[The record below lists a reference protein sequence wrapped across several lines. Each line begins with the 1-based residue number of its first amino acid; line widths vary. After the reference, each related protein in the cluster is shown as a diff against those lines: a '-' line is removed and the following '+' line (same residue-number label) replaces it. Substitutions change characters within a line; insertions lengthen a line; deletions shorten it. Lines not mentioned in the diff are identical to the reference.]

1 MCVGGRTRSG
11 QRPRGAGRT
20 ERGRARFG
28 RIGRPSSFRD
38 GRDPGR
44 AIESIDRRLRACR
57 KTPPEHARVSAPP
70 GRACLKWRAARP
82 DPPLFRLAG
91 RDAARLR
98 EPRRG
103 LESSAR
109 AAAGFTG
116 RDARRIRTP
125 PASFRSRPT
134 ASLLIRSPLVSFRAI
149 GFRGDARTK
158 ARARTFSALC
168 RRAVARGLTGLGRRV
183 DEREFLSCRSRAD
196 RCGRCGDRRRFAS
209 ALANRTVNRKF
220 DAICGFSRLLTRHVR
235 HRVPAFPVSSSR
247 RIVNSCAPRSAARFQ
262 SNFKVRDSKTRN
274 TKSLIQLFG
283 IFSVA
288 SKVSNRRVSSFSCA
302 FFRRRG
308 RGIRVT
314 HARRASSLEGD
325 ARHDGLGSR
334 ARVRGPSSR
343 AGGRF
348 RRDASAHAEA
358 GRTTRGAESRA
369 GRRAPR

>member
-1 MCVGGRTRSG
+1 VCVGGRTRSG

-38 GRDPGR
+38 GRDRGR

-168 RRAVARGLTGLGRRV
+168 RRAVARGFTRFGRRV

-196 RCGRCGDRRRFAS
+196 RCGRCGDRRRFAGGLAS
-209 ALANRTVNRKF
+209 VEAKLALILRVFETANPTR
-220 DAICGFSRLLTRHVR
+220 SR
-235 HRVPAFPVSSSR
+235 
-247 RIVNSCAPRSAARFQ
+247 
-262 SNFKVRDSKTRN
+262 
-274 TKSLIQLFG
+274 
-283 IFSVA
+283 
-288 SKVSNRRVSSFSCA
+288 
-302 FFRRRG
+302 
-308 RGIRVT
+308 
-314 HARRASSLEGD
+314 
-325 ARHDGLGSR
+325 
-334 ARVRGPSSR
+334 PSSR
-343 AGGRF
+343 L
-348 RRDASAHAEA
+348 RRPAHV
-358 GRTTRGAESRA
+358 RS
-369 GRRAPR
+369 

>member
-1 MCVGGRTRSG
+1 VCVGGRTRSG

-38 GRDPGR
+38 GRDRGR

-116 RDARRIRTP
+116 RAARRIRTP

-149 GFRGDARTK
+149 GFRETRGPRRAHAPSLPSAGVRSRGALQDSEDASTNASSFRVGHARTG
-158 ARARTFSALC
+158 AA
-168 RRAVARGLTGLGRRV
+168 AVAIDGGSPAV
-183 DEREFLSCRSRAD
+183 WRA
-196 RCGRCGDRRRFAS
+196 
-209 ALANRTVNRKF
+209 
-220 DAICGFSRLLTRHVR
+220 
-235 HRVPAFPVSSSR
+235 
-247 RIVNSCAPRSAARFQ
+247 
-262 SNFKVRDSKTRN
+262 
-274 TKSLIQLFG
+274 
-283 IFSVA
+283 
-288 SKVSNRRVSSFSCA
+288 
-302 FFRRRG
+302 
-308 RGIRVT
+308 
-314 HARRASSLEGD
+314 
-325 ARHDGLGSR
+325 
-334 ARVRGPSSR
+334 
-343 AGGRF
+343 
-348 RRDASAHAEA
+348 
-358 GRTTRGAESRA
+358 
-369 GRRAPR
+369 

>member
-1 MCVGGRTRSG
+1 VCVGGRTRSG

-82 DPPLFRLAG
+82 DPPLFRLVG

-116 RDARRIRTP
+116 RDARRIRKP

-134 ASLLIRSPLVSFRAI
+134 ASLLMIRSPLVSFRAI
-149 GFRGDARTK
+149 GFGETRGPRRAHAPSLPSAGVRSRGALQDSEDALTNASSFRVGHARTG
-158 ARARTFSALC
+158 AA
-168 RRAVARGLTGLGRRV
+168 AVAIDGGSPAV
-183 DEREFLSCRSRAD
+183 WRA
-196 RCGRCGDRRRFAS
+196 
-209 ALANRTVNRKF
+209 
-220 DAICGFSRLLTRHVR
+220 
-235 HRVPAFPVSSSR
+235 
-247 RIVNSCAPRSAARFQ
+247 
-262 SNFKVRDSKTRN
+262 
-274 TKSLIQLFG
+274 
-283 IFSVA
+283 
-288 SKVSNRRVSSFSCA
+288 
-302 FFRRRG
+302 
-308 RGIRVT
+308 
-314 HARRASSLEGD
+314 
-325 ARHDGLGSR
+325 
-334 ARVRGPSSR
+334 
-343 AGGRF
+343 
-348 RRDASAHAEA
+348 
-358 GRTTRGAESRA
+358 
-369 GRRAPR
+369 

>member
-38 GRDPGR
+38 GRDRGR

-98 EPRRG
+98 ELRRG

-116 RDARRIRTP
+116 RDARRIRKP

-134 ASLLIRSPLVSFRAI
+134 ASLLMIRSPLVSFRAI
-149 GFRGDARTK
+149 GFGETRGPRRAHAPSLPSAGVRSRGALQDSEDASTNASSFRVGHARTG
-158 ARARTFSALC
+158 AA
-168 RRAVARGLTGLGRRV
+168 AVAIDGGSPAV
-183 DEREFLSCRSRAD
+183 WRA
-196 RCGRCGDRRRFAS
+196 
-209 ALANRTVNRKF
+209 
-220 DAICGFSRLLTRHVR
+220 
-235 HRVPAFPVSSSR
+235 
-247 RIVNSCAPRSAARFQ
+247 
-262 SNFKVRDSKTRN
+262 
-274 TKSLIQLFG
+274 
-283 IFSVA
+283 
-288 SKVSNRRVSSFSCA
+288 
-302 FFRRRG
+302 
-308 RGIRVT
+308 
-314 HARRASSLEGD
+314 
-325 ARHDGLGSR
+325 
-334 ARVRGPSSR
+334 
-343 AGGRF
+343 
-348 RRDASAHAEA
+348 
-358 GRTTRGAESRA
+358 
-369 GRRAPR
+369 

>member
-38 GRDPGR
+38 GRDRGR

-103 LESSAR
+103 LESRAR

-116 RDARRIRTP
+116 RAARRIRTP

-149 GFRGDARTK
+149 GFRETRGPRRAHAPSLPSAGVRSRGALQDSEDASTNASSFRVGHARTG
-158 ARARTFSALC
+158 AA
-168 RRAVARGLTGLGRRV
+168 AVAIDGGSPAV
-183 DEREFLSCRSRAD
+183 WRA
-196 RCGRCGDRRRFAS
+196 
-209 ALANRTVNRKF
+209 
-220 DAICGFSRLLTRHVR
+220 
-235 HRVPAFPVSSSR
+235 
-247 RIVNSCAPRSAARFQ
+247 
-262 SNFKVRDSKTRN
+262 
-274 TKSLIQLFG
+274 
-283 IFSVA
+283 
-288 SKVSNRRVSSFSCA
+288 
-302 FFRRRG
+302 
-308 RGIRVT
+308 
-314 HARRASSLEGD
+314 
-325 ARHDGLGSR
+325 
-334 ARVRGPSSR
+334 
-343 AGGRF
+343 
-348 RRDASAHAEA
+348 
-358 GRTTRGAESRA
+358 
-369 GRRAPR
+369 

>member
-116 RDARRIRTP
+116 RAARRIRTP

-149 GFRGDARTK
+149 GFRETRGPRRAHAPSLPSAGVRSRGALQDSEDASTNASSFRVGHARTG
-158 ARARTFSALC
+158 AA
-168 RRAVARGLTGLGRRV
+168 AVAIEGGSPAV
-183 DEREFLSCRSRAD
+183 WRA
-196 RCGRCGDRRRFAS
+196 
-209 ALANRTVNRKF
+209 
-220 DAICGFSRLLTRHVR
+220 
-235 HRVPAFPVSSSR
+235 
-247 RIVNSCAPRSAARFQ
+247 
-262 SNFKVRDSKTRN
+262 
-274 TKSLIQLFG
+274 
-283 IFSVA
+283 
-288 SKVSNRRVSSFSCA
+288 
-302 FFRRRG
+302 
-308 RGIRVT
+308 
-314 HARRASSLEGD
+314 
-325 ARHDGLGSR
+325 
-334 ARVRGPSSR
+334 
-343 AGGRF
+343 
-348 RRDASAHAEA
+348 
-358 GRTTRGAESRA
+358 
-369 GRRAPR
+369 

>member
-116 RDARRIRTP
+116 RDARRIRKP

-168 RRAVARGLTGLGRRV
+168 RRAVARGFTRLGRRV

-196 RCGRCGDRRRFAS
+196 RCGRCGDRRRFAGGLAS
-209 ALANRTVNRKF
+209 VEAKLALILRVFETANPTRSETS
-220 DAICGFSRLLTRHVR
+220 SRLRRPAHVDLKTDGR
-235 HRVPAFPVSSSR
+235 KQL
-247 RIVNSCAPRSAARFQ
+247 CAARFF
-262 SNFKVRDSKTRN
+262 SNFTVRDSTFE
-274 TKSLIQLFG
+274 LGL
-283 IFSVA
+283 SVRQFDPI
-288 SKVSNRRVSSFSCA
+288 ST
-302 FFRRRG
+302 FRKL
-308 RGIRVT
+308 
-314 HARRASSLEGD
+314 ARESSLFLHFWRSWHS
-325 ARHDGLGSR
+325 RHSRATRVLPGSGRAAENGHGGR
-334 ARVRGPSSR
+334 ARVRDAPSR
-343 AGGRF
+343 AGGRL
-348 RRDASAHAEA
+348 RRDASARAEA
-358 GRTTRGAESRA
+358 GRTTRCAESRA

>member
-38 GRDPGR
+38 GRDRGR

-116 RDARRIRTP
+116 RDARRIRKP

-134 ASLLIRSPLVSFRAI
+134 ASLLMIRSPLVSFRAI
-149 GFRGDARTK
+149 GFGETRGPRRAHAPSLPSAGVRSRGALQDSEDALTNASSFRVGHARTG
-158 ARARTFSALC
+158 AA
-168 RRAVARGLTGLGRRV
+168 AVAIDGGSPAV
-183 DEREFLSCRSRAD
+183 WRA
-196 RCGRCGDRRRFAS
+196 
-209 ALANRTVNRKF
+209 
-220 DAICGFSRLLTRHVR
+220 
-235 HRVPAFPVSSSR
+235 
-247 RIVNSCAPRSAARFQ
+247 
-262 SNFKVRDSKTRN
+262 
-274 TKSLIQLFG
+274 
-283 IFSVA
+283 
-288 SKVSNRRVSSFSCA
+288 
-302 FFRRRG
+302 
-308 RGIRVT
+308 
-314 HARRASSLEGD
+314 
-325 ARHDGLGSR
+325 
-334 ARVRGPSSR
+334 
-343 AGGRF
+343 
-348 RRDASAHAEA
+348 
-358 GRTTRGAESRA
+358 
-369 GRRAPR
+369 

>member
-38 GRDPGR
+38 GRDRGR

-116 RDARRIRTP
+116 RAARRIRTP

-149 GFRGDARTK
+149 GFRETRGPRRAHAPSLPSAGVRSRGALQDSDDAATNASSFRVGHARTG
-158 ARARTFSALC
+158 AA
-168 RRAVARGLTGLGRRV
+168 AVAIDGGSPAV
-183 DEREFLSCRSRAD
+183 WRA
-196 RCGRCGDRRRFAS
+196 
-209 ALANRTVNRKF
+209 
-220 DAICGFSRLLTRHVR
+220 
-235 HRVPAFPVSSSR
+235 
-247 RIVNSCAPRSAARFQ
+247 
-262 SNFKVRDSKTRN
+262 
-274 TKSLIQLFG
+274 
-283 IFSVA
+283 
-288 SKVSNRRVSSFSCA
+288 
-302 FFRRRG
+302 
-308 RGIRVT
+308 
-314 HARRASSLEGD
+314 
-325 ARHDGLGSR
+325 
-334 ARVRGPSSR
+334 
-343 AGGRF
+343 
-348 RRDASAHAEA
+348 
-358 GRTTRGAESRA
+358 
-369 GRRAPR
+369 

>member
-116 RDARRIRTP
+116 RDARRIRPP

-149 GFRGDARTK
+149 GFRETRGPRRAHAPSLPSAGVRSRGALQDSEDASTNASSFRVGHARTG
-158 ARARTFSALC
+158 AA
-168 RRAVARGLTGLGRRV
+168 AVAIDGGSPAV
-183 DEREFLSCRSRAD
+183 WRA
-196 RCGRCGDRRRFAS
+196 
-209 ALANRTVNRKF
+209 
-220 DAICGFSRLLTRHVR
+220 
-235 HRVPAFPVSSSR
+235 
-247 RIVNSCAPRSAARFQ
+247 
-262 SNFKVRDSKTRN
+262 
-274 TKSLIQLFG
+274 
-283 IFSVA
+283 
-288 SKVSNRRVSSFSCA
+288 
-302 FFRRRG
+302 
-308 RGIRVT
+308 
-314 HARRASSLEGD
+314 
-325 ARHDGLGSR
+325 
-334 ARVRGPSSR
+334 
-343 AGGRF
+343 
-348 RRDASAHAEA
+348 
-358 GRTTRGAESRA
+358 
-369 GRRAPR
+369 

>member
-38 GRDPGR
+38 GRDRGR

-116 RDARRIRTP
+116 RAARRIRTP

-149 GFRGDARTK
+149 GFRETRGPRRAHAPSLPSAGVRSRGALQDSEDASTNASSFRVGHARTG
-158 ARARTFSALC
+158 AA
-168 RRAVARGLTGLGRRV
+168 AVAIDGGSPAV
-183 DEREFLSCRSRAD
+183 WRA
-196 RCGRCGDRRRFAS
+196 
-209 ALANRTVNRKF
+209 
-220 DAICGFSRLLTRHVR
+220 
-235 HRVPAFPVSSSR
+235 
-247 RIVNSCAPRSAARFQ
+247 
-262 SNFKVRDSKTRN
+262 
-274 TKSLIQLFG
+274 
-283 IFSVA
+283 
-288 SKVSNRRVSSFSCA
+288 
-302 FFRRRG
+302 
-308 RGIRVT
+308 
-314 HARRASSLEGD
+314 
-325 ARHDGLGSR
+325 
-334 ARVRGPSSR
+334 
-343 AGGRF
+343 
-348 RRDASAHAEA
+348 
-358 GRTTRGAESRA
+358 
-369 GRRAPR
+369 

>member
-38 GRDPGR
+38 GRDRGR

-70 GRACLKWRAARP
+70 GRACLKWRAART

-116 RDARRIRTP
+116 RAARRIRTP

-149 GFRGDARTK
+149 GFRETRGPRRAHAPSLPSAGVRSRGALQDSEDASTNASSFRVGHARTG
-158 ARARTFSALC
+158 AA
-168 RRAVARGLTGLGRRV
+168 AVAIDGGSPAV
-183 DEREFLSCRSRAD
+183 WRA
-196 RCGRCGDRRRFAS
+196 
-209 ALANRTVNRKF
+209 
-220 DAICGFSRLLTRHVR
+220 
-235 HRVPAFPVSSSR
+235 
-247 RIVNSCAPRSAARFQ
+247 
-262 SNFKVRDSKTRN
+262 
-274 TKSLIQLFG
+274 
-283 IFSVA
+283 
-288 SKVSNRRVSSFSCA
+288 
-302 FFRRRG
+302 
-308 RGIRVT
+308 
-314 HARRASSLEGD
+314 
-325 ARHDGLGSR
+325 
-334 ARVRGPSSR
+334 
-343 AGGRF
+343 
-348 RRDASAHAEA
+348 
-358 GRTTRGAESRA
+358 
-369 GRRAPR
+369 

>member
-116 RDARRIRTP
+116 RAARRIRTP

-149 GFRGDARTK
+149 GFRETRGPRRAHAPSLPSAGVRSRGALQDSEDASTNASSFRVGHARTG
-158 ARARTFSALC
+158 AA
-168 RRAVARGLTGLGRRV
+168 AVAIDGGSPAV
-183 DEREFLSCRSRAD
+183 WRA
-196 RCGRCGDRRRFAS
+196 
-209 ALANRTVNRKF
+209 
-220 DAICGFSRLLTRHVR
+220 
-235 HRVPAFPVSSSR
+235 
-247 RIVNSCAPRSAARFQ
+247 
-262 SNFKVRDSKTRN
+262 
-274 TKSLIQLFG
+274 
-283 IFSVA
+283 
-288 SKVSNRRVSSFSCA
+288 
-302 FFRRRG
+302 
-308 RGIRVT
+308 
-314 HARRASSLEGD
+314 
-325 ARHDGLGSR
+325 
-334 ARVRGPSSR
+334 
-343 AGGRF
+343 
-348 RRDASAHAEA
+348 
-358 GRTTRGAESRA
+358 
-369 GRRAPR
+369 

>member
-38 GRDPGR
+38 GRDRGR

-116 RDARRIRTP
+116 RAARRIRTP

-149 GFRGDARTK
+149 GFRETRGPRRAHAPSLPSAGVRSRGALQDSEDASTNASSFRVGHARTG
-158 ARARTFSALC
+158 AA
-168 RRAVARGLTGLGRRV
+168 AVAIDGGAPAV
-183 DEREFLSCRSRAD
+183 WRA
-196 RCGRCGDRRRFAS
+196 
-209 ALANRTVNRKF
+209 
-220 DAICGFSRLLTRHVR
+220 
-235 HRVPAFPVSSSR
+235 
-247 RIVNSCAPRSAARFQ
+247 
-262 SNFKVRDSKTRN
+262 
-274 TKSLIQLFG
+274 
-283 IFSVA
+283 
-288 SKVSNRRVSSFSCA
+288 
-302 FFRRRG
+302 
-308 RGIRVT
+308 
-314 HARRASSLEGD
+314 
-325 ARHDGLGSR
+325 
-334 ARVRGPSSR
+334 
-343 AGGRF
+343 
-348 RRDASAHAEA
+348 
-358 GRTTRGAESRA
+358 
-369 GRRAPR
+369 

>member
-38 GRDPGR
+38 GRDRGR

-149 GFRGDARTK
+149 GFRETRGPRRAHAPSLPSAGVRSRGALQDSEDASTNASSFRVGHARTG
-158 ARARTFSALC
+158 AA
-168 RRAVARGLTGLGRRV
+168 AVAIDGGSPAV
-183 DEREFLSCRSRAD
+183 WRA
-196 RCGRCGDRRRFAS
+196 
-209 ALANRTVNRKF
+209 
-220 DAICGFSRLLTRHVR
+220 
-235 HRVPAFPVSSSR
+235 
-247 RIVNSCAPRSAARFQ
+247 
-262 SNFKVRDSKTRN
+262 
-274 TKSLIQLFG
+274 
-283 IFSVA
+283 
-288 SKVSNRRVSSFSCA
+288 
-302 FFRRRG
+302 
-308 RGIRVT
+308 
-314 HARRASSLEGD
+314 
-325 ARHDGLGSR
+325 
-334 ARVRGPSSR
+334 
-343 AGGRF
+343 
-348 RRDASAHAEA
+348 
-358 GRTTRGAESRA
+358 
-369 GRRAPR
+369 

>member
-38 GRDPGR
+38 GRDRGR

-168 RRAVARGLTGLGRRV
+168 RRAVARGFTRFGRRV

-196 RCGRCGDRRRFAS
+196 RCGRCGDRRRFAGGLAS
-209 ALANRTVNRKF
+209 VEAKLALILRVFETANPLR
-220 DAICGFSRLLTRHVR
+220 SR
-235 HRVPAFPVSSSR
+235 
-247 RIVNSCAPRSAARFQ
+247 
-262 SNFKVRDSKTRN
+262 
-274 TKSLIQLFG
+274 
-283 IFSVA
+283 
-288 SKVSNRRVSSFSCA
+288 
-302 FFRRRG
+302 
-308 RGIRVT
+308 
-314 HARRASSLEGD
+314 
-325 ARHDGLGSR
+325 
-334 ARVRGPSSR
+334 PSSR
-343 AGGRF
+343 LRVQLTFDLKNRWTETAVRRSFLLELFHGSRF
-348 RRDASAHAEA
+348 E
-358 GRTTRGAESRA
+358 GRTRFVGSIHPLLFAKLRSSVTDGLCC
-369 GRRAPR
+369 

>member
-38 GRDPGR
+38 GRDRGR

-168 RRAVARGLTGLGRRV
+168 RRAVARGFTRLGRRV

-196 RCGRCGDRRRFAS
+196 RCGRCGDRRRFAGGLAS
-209 ALANRTVNRKF
+209 VEAKLALILRVFETANP
-220 DAICGFSRLLTRHVR
+220 TRSDVE
-235 HRVPAFPVSSSR
+235 FPPSPSSSR
-247 RIVNSCAPRSAARFQ
+247 SILKPMDGNSCAPLVSRRISRFAIRRSNSVCRF
-262 SNFKVRDSKTRN
+262 DS
-274 TKSLIQLFG
+274 SIHPQLFD
-283 IFSVA
+283 
-288 SKVSNRRVSSFSCA
+288 
-302 FFRRRG
+302 
-308 RGIRVT
+308 
-314 HARRASSLEGD
+314 SL
-325 ARHDGLGSR
+325 A
-334 ARVRGPSSR
+334 VC
-343 AGGRF
+343 
-348 RRDASAHAEA
+348 
-358 GRTTRGAESRA
+358 
-369 GRRAPR
+369 

>member
-38 GRDPGR
+38 GRDRGR

-116 RDARRIRTP
+116 RAARRIRTP

-168 RRAVARGLTGLGRRV
+168 RRAVARGFTRLGRRV

-196 RCGRCGDRRRFAS
+196 RCGRCGDRRRFAGG
-209 ALANRTVNRKF
+209 LASVEANSLSF
-220 DAICGFSRLLTRHVR
+220 CGFSRLPTPRVLD
-235 HRVPAFPVSSSR
+235 RVPAFVVQLTSILKPMDG
-247 RIVNSCAPRSAARFQ
+247 NSCAPLVSCRISRFAIRRSNSVCRFD
-262 SNFKVRDSKTRN
+262 SSIHLNFSQTR
-274 TKSLIQLFG
+274 S
-283 IFSVA
+283 
-288 SKVSNRRVSSFSCA
+288 
-302 FFRRRG
+302 
-308 RGIRVT
+308 
-314 HARRASSLEGD
+314 
-325 ARHDGLGSR
+325 
-334 ARVRGPSSR
+334 
-343 AGGRF
+343 
-348 RRDASAHAEA
+348 
-358 GRTTRGAESRA
+358 
-369 GRRAPR
+369 

>member
-38 GRDPGR
+38 GRDRGR
-44 AIESIDRRLRACR
+44 ATESIDRRLRACR

-103 LESSAR
+103 LESRAR

-116 RDARRIRTP
+116 RAARRIRTP

-149 GFRGDARTK
+149 GFRETRGPRRAHAPSLPSAGVRSRGALQDSEDASTNASSFRVGHARTG
-158 ARARTFSALC
+158 AA
-168 RRAVARGLTGLGRRV
+168 AVAIDGGSPAV
-183 DEREFLSCRSRAD
+183 WRA
-196 RCGRCGDRRRFAS
+196 
-209 ALANRTVNRKF
+209 
-220 DAICGFSRLLTRHVR
+220 
-235 HRVPAFPVSSSR
+235 
-247 RIVNSCAPRSAARFQ
+247 
-262 SNFKVRDSKTRN
+262 
-274 TKSLIQLFG
+274 
-283 IFSVA
+283 
-288 SKVSNRRVSSFSCA
+288 
-302 FFRRRG
+302 
-308 RGIRVT
+308 
-314 HARRASSLEGD
+314 
-325 ARHDGLGSR
+325 
-334 ARVRGPSSR
+334 
-343 AGGRF
+343 
-348 RRDASAHAEA
+348 
-358 GRTTRGAESRA
+358 
-369 GRRAPR
+369 

>member
-38 GRDPGR
+38 GRDRGR

-149 GFRGDARTK
+149 GFRETRGPRRAHAPSLPSAGVRSRGALQDSEDASTNASSFRVGHARTG
-158 ARARTFSALC
+158 AA
-168 RRAVARGLTGLGRRV
+168 AVAIEGGSPAV
-183 DEREFLSCRSRAD
+183 WRA
-196 RCGRCGDRRRFAS
+196 
-209 ALANRTVNRKF
+209 
-220 DAICGFSRLLTRHVR
+220 
-235 HRVPAFPVSSSR
+235 
-247 RIVNSCAPRSAARFQ
+247 
-262 SNFKVRDSKTRN
+262 
-274 TKSLIQLFG
+274 
-283 IFSVA
+283 
-288 SKVSNRRVSSFSCA
+288 
-302 FFRRRG
+302 
-308 RGIRVT
+308 
-314 HARRASSLEGD
+314 
-325 ARHDGLGSR
+325 
-334 ARVRGPSSR
+334 
-343 AGGRF
+343 
-348 RRDASAHAEA
+348 
-358 GRTTRGAESRA
+358 
-369 GRRAPR
+369 